1 MTEKVKILFS
11 VGFGSGWYSWN
22 TKYPELLRDERV
34 IQWIEDGEDPEEKIE
49 LVSYLKNKYPEIY
62 IRTNLD
68 SLEIALIPK
77 RTLFRIKEYDGSE
90 SIELRDNV
98 IWQLA

>member
-1 MTEKVKILFS
+1 MTKKVKILFS

-34 IQWIEDGEDPEEKIE
+34 IQWIEDGEDHEEKIE

-77 RTLFRIKEYDGSE
+77 GTLFRIKENDGSE